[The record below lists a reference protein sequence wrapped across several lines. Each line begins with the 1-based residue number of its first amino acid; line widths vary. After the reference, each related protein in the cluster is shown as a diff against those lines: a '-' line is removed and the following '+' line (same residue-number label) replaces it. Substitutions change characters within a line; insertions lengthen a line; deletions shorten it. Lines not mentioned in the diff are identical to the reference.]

1 MQSSTHDYVIVGA
14 GSAGCV
20 LANRLSADPRNSV
33 LLLEAGP
40 RDDYL
45 WIHIPIGYGKTMF
58 HPVYNWGFYTEPDPG
73 MNGRKV
79 YWPRGR
85 GLGGSSSING
95 LIFVRGQREDYDA
108 WAAAG
113 NTGWSYDEVLP
124 YFIKSEANQRGANA
138 FHGAD
143 GPLAVSDIGA
153 KHELVEAFIEAAAKL
168 GVPRTDD
175 FNGASQ
181 EGAGYYQ
188 LTTKG
193 GWRCSTATG
202 YLKPARGRKNLRV
215 QTSAHATGIVF
226 DGKRAAGVR
235 YRMLGKEH
243 EAAARRSVIL
253 CAGALQTPQLLQ
265 LSGVGPSALLHEH
278 GIPMV
283 HDMPR
288 GRRKPAGSLAASA
301 HVQVHQGH
309 YHQRRPRVLVAKS
322 RARSAMAL
330 QAQRPACH
338 RHQPGRLVHPH
349 PAGIEIARHP
359 IPFCDAIR

>member
-1 MQSSTHDYVIVGA
+1 MQSSIHDYVIVGA

-45 WIHIPIGYGKTMF
+45 WIHVPIGYGKTMF

-95 LIFVRGQREDYDA
+95 LIFIRGQREDYDA

-113 NTGWSYDEVLP
+113 NAGWSYDEVLP

-153 KHELVEAFIEAAAKL
+153 KHELMEAF
-168 GVPRTDD
+168 
-175 FNGASQ
+175 
-181 EGAGYYQ
+181 
-188 LTTKG
+188 
-193 GWRCSTATG
+193 
-202 YLKPARGRKNLRV
+202 
-215 QTSAHATGIVF
+215 
-226 DGKRAAGVR
+226 
-235 YRMLGKEH
+235 
-243 EAAARRSVIL
+243 
-253 CAGALQTPQLLQ
+253 
-265 LSGVGPSALLHEH
+265 
-278 GIPMV
+278 
-283 HDMPR
+283 
-288 GRRKPAGSLAASA
+288 
-301 HVQVHQGH
+301 
-309 YHQRRPRVLVAKS
+309 
-322 RARSAMAL
+322 
-330 QAQRPACH
+330 
-338 RHQPGRLVHPH
+338 
-349 PAGIEIARHP
+349 
-359 IPFCDAIR
+359 